1 MADIIRFSTFIFES
15 SELDE
20 ILSIQGRRKLARS
33 MKRRKSRLKLAR
45 ARARRRL
52 ANKQVLTKRARRGSR
67 AMMAKK
73 LAQGK
78 NKSELSV
85 AKKKEIE
92 RRLSTDTWQTRIGYM
107 QKRMLPVK
115 RRQEFARKK
124 Q

>member
-1 MADIIRFSTFIFES
+1 MADIIRFSTFILES

-33 MKRRKSRLKLAR
+33 MKRQKSRLKRDR

-52 ANKQVLTKRARRGSR
+52 AKTDVLKKRARRGSR
-67 AMMAKK
+67 AELAKK
-73 LAQGK
+73 LSQGK

-92 RRLSTDTWQTRIGYM
+92 RRLASKTWQTRIGYL

>member
-45 ARARRRL
+45 ARAKRRL
-52 ANKQVLTKRARRGSR
+52 AKTDVLKKRARRGSR
-67 AMMAKK
+67 AEFAKK
-73 LAQGK
+73 LSQGK

-92 RRLSTDTWQTRIGYM
+92 RRLASKTWQTRIGYL
-107 QKRMLPVK
+107 QKRMLPKK